1 MNEKQI
7 ERLLKAARGEPAPLP
22 PKDLERRVLRAIH
35 HERRE
40 TSLVD
45 HLSRLLPR
53 LAASAALMIVLCLA
67 ADFCLANLLQ
77 PDLDSGLTQL
87 AEEWLFAAK

>member
-7 ERLLKAARGEPAPLP
+7 ERLLKVARGEPAPVP
-22 PKDLERRVLRAIH
+22 PENLERRVMRALH
-35 HERRE
+35 QVPPE
-40 TSLVD
+40 TNLAD
-45 HLSRLLPR
+45 QLSRLLPR
-53 LAASAALMIVLCLA
+53 LTASTALMIVLCGA
-67 ADFCLANLLQ
+67 ADVCLANLIQ

>member
-22 PKDLERRVLRAIH
+22 PENLERRVLRAIH
-35 HERRE
+35 HEPAQ
-40 TSLVD
+40 TSLMD

-53 LAASAALMIVLCLA
+53 LAATAALIIVICAA
-67 ADFCLANLLQ
+67 ADVCLANLVQ